1 MQKTQ
6 MSYEVK
12 VSTIST
18 YRRRGDVTRTSER
31 TGFSRSYVSEVLS
44 GTYRNEKIVNAAFK
58 VANARKVAAN
68 RKRTV
73 S

>member
-1 MQKTQ
+1 MSKNQ

-12 VSTIST
+12 VSTISA
-18 YRRRGDVTRTSER
+18 YRRRGDVARTSER
-31 TGFSRSYVSEVLS
+31 TGFSNSYVSEVLS
-44 GTYRNEKIVNAAFK
+44 GIYRNEKIVNAAFK
-58 VANARKVAAN
+58 MANARKLAAN

>member
-1 MQKTQ
+1 MSKNQT
-6 MSYEVK
+6 SYEVK

-31 TGFSRSYVSEVLS
+31 TGFSNSYVSEVLS
-44 GTYRNEKIVNAAFK
+44 GIYRNEKIVNAAFK
-58 VANARKVAAN
+58 MANARKLAAN